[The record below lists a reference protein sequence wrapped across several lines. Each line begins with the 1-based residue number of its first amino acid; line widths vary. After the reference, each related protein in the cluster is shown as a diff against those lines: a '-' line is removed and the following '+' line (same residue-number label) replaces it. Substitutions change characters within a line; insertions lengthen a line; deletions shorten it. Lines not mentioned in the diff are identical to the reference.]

1 MSSMSKCP
9 TLLSVSAGVGTPSL
23 GSTAGGGSLTGIED
37 GVGEPTDEEGT
48 RVGGKVGAGRSTLA
62 EG

>member
-1 MSSMSKCP
+1 M
-9 TLLSVSAGVGTPSL
+9 SAGVGTPGL
-23 GSTAGGGSLTGIED
+23 ESTAGGGSLTGIED
-37 GVGEPTDEEGT
+37 GVGEPTDEDGT